1 MSDAAATAMT
11 GSSLSVILIDIALL
25 GMMAM
30 TAIAIARLRSLFAIV
45 MLSGVYSLFSA
56 AWFVVVD
63 AVDVAF
69 TEAAVGAGISTAL
82 ILGGMLLTVR
92 TAKQDDRVLKRF
104 APFLVCLVTGAVLV
118 YATIDLPG
126 FGEPNSPANIY
137 LAKEYME
144 RNTGDIGIPNVVTS
158 ILASYR
164 GFDTF
169 GETGVVFIAGLAVAL
184 LIGFGERSLA
194 ASLRNGKKPASTLAP
209 DTSTGDHHVILR
221 VMAKMLIP
229 IIIMYAF
236 YVQFHGDYSPGG
248 GFQAG
253 VIFAVGIIL
262 YALIFGVVAAL
273 THVTAR
279 FARYLALAGFILY
292 GSVGI
297 YAMLNGGNFLDY
309 DFIVAEGPE
318 GHHGQHYG
326 ILGVELG
333 VLFAVAGSML
343 TIFYAFAGRAPDI
356 EDEDW

>member
-1 MSDAAATAMT
+1 MTDAASVVTEP
-11 GSSLSVILIDIALL
+11 SLSVILIDIALL

-30 TAIAIARLRSLFAIV
+30 TAIAIARLRNLFAIV

-56 AWFVVVD
+56 TWFVVVD

-82 ILGGMLLTVR
+82 ILGAMLLTAR
-92 TAKQDDRVLKRF
+92 TARQDDKVLKRI
-104 APFLVCLVTGAVLV
+104 APLLVCLVTGGVLI

-126 FGEPNSPANIY
+126 FGDPNSPANMY
-137 LAKEYME
+137 LAQEYLE
-144 RNTGDIGIPNVVTS
+144 RNVTDIDIPNVVTS

-184 LIGFGERSLA
+184 LIGFGERSLS
-194 ASLRNGKKPASTLAP
+194 ASLAKGRKPSGSLVP
-209 DTSTGDHHVILR
+209 DTSTTDHHLILR
-221 VMAKMLIP
+221 VMGKMLIP

-236 YVQFHGDYSPGG
+236 YVQFHGEYSPGG

-273 THVTAR
+273 THVTAG
-279 FARYLALAGFILY
+279 FARYLALAGFLLY
-292 GSVGI
+292 GTVGI

-309 DFIVAEGPE
+309 DFIYAEGPD

-343 TIFYAFAGRAPDI
+343 TIFYAFAGRAPEI

>member
-1 MSDAAATAMT
+1 MT

-126 FGEPNSPANIY
+126 FGDPNSPANIY

-144 RNTGDIGIPNVVTS
+144 RNTSDIGIPNVVTS

-248 GFQAG
+248 GFQDFGDLGGFTDVFEDLFGDLLGGRRSGGRRRGRGQRGADLRYNLEIDLSD
-253 VIFAVGIIL
+253 VITGLEPKIKIPKMRGCETCGSSGSLPRAS
-262 YALIFGVVAAL
+262 AL
-273 THVTAR
+273 R
-279 FARYLALAGFILY
+279 R
-292 GSVGI
+292 S
-297 YAMLNGGNFLDY
+297 
-309 DFIVAEGPE
+309 
-318 GHHGQHYG
+318 
-326 ILGVELG
+326 
-333 VLFAVAGSML
+333 
-343 TIFYAFAGRAPDI
+343 GRASPAATPTPFRPPAARCLS
-356 EDEDW
+356 